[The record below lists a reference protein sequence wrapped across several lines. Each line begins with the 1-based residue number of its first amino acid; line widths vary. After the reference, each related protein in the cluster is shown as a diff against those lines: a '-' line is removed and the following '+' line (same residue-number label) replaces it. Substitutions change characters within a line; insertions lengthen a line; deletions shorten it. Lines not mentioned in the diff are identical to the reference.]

1 MTVRVNKPAINVR
14 EELADLRKPTGVAGE
29 AMLRAETPQEQFN
42 LIGAGRRNWIINGDF
57 QVSQRGDY
65 TSATSLTTSATYYVD
80 RWAAILFAGNNGT
93 IQKVTNQ
100 TLPNGRITDSL
111 KLVSNVASGVYAL
124 WHWVEDY
131 KAFRGQEATLSFWYK
146 SNCDQAFNYYTYAA
160 QTHVTLPNTNGQW
173 VYFTHTRRHETNA
186 TGMRIEF
193 YPQGLAL
200 PSGAYLEFTQFQLE
214 LGKVAT
220 PFEHRS
226 YGEELALCQR
236 YYQII
241 RSGSGAPYRRFG
253 RGHNVSTN
261 LAEQSLYLPVE
272 MRTFPTLATTGTPAN
287 YAVYHGAVVTTAT
300 GIPELNTA
308 SDDEVGNVI
317 TLNTFVASGLT
328 VGQGSTLL
336 SNNNTNCFL
345 AFDAE
350 L

>member
-1 MTVRVNKPAINVR
+1 MTVKVSKPAINVR
-14 EELADLRKPTGVAGE
+14 EELADLRKPTGIAGE
-29 AMLRAETPQEQFN
+29 AMLRAETPQEQQA
-42 LIGAGRRNWIINGDF
+42 LIGVGRRNWIINGDF

-80 RWAAILFAGNNGT
+80 RWAALVFAGNNGT

-100 TLPNGRITDSL
+100 TLPNGSITDSL
-111 KLVSNVASGVYAL
+111 KLVSNVASGQYAL
-124 WHWVEDY
+124 WQWVEDY

-200 PSGAYLEFTQFQLE
+200 PSGAYIEIAQLQLE

-236 YYQII
+236 YY
-241 RSGSGAPYRRFG
+241 YRDYSHTAYGNFVTATCQNSSDH
-253 RGHNVSTN
+253 RGV
-261 LAEQSLYLPVE
+261 YFLPVP
-272 MRTFPTLATTGTPAN
+272 MREPPDLSVNGSFALLGNSMVFSSVEIGDGASLGSRQPIRINSTG
-287 YAVYHGAVVTTAT
+287 
-300 GIPELNTA
+300 
-308 SDDEVGNVI
+308 
-317 TLNTFVASGLT
+317 
-328 VGQGSTLL
+328 
-336 SNNNTNCFL
+336 NNTSGFSVILRADNDTD
-345 AFDAE
+345 AYIEYEAE

>member
-1 MTVRVNKPAINVR
+1 MTVKVSKPAINVR
-14 EELADLRKPTGVAGE
+14 EELADLRKPTGIAGE

-57 QVSQRGDY
+57 RVSQRGDY

-80 RWAAILFAGNNGT
+80 RWAAICFAGNNGT
-93 IQKVTNQ
+93 IQTPTNQ

-111 KLVSNVASGVYAL
+111 KLVSNVASGIYAL
-124 WHWVEDY
+124 WQWVEDY

-193 YPQGLAL
+193 YPQGLTL
-200 PSGAYLEFTQFQLE
+200 PSGAYLEFAQVQLE

-236 YYQII
+236 YYQRSFEPFGFSYGDIGTGLVHAI
-241 RSGSGAPYRRFG
+241 NGNWVRGSLGFHVQMRAGPTFTYASDNGTTGAVTRSG
-253 RGHNVSTN
+253 
-261 LAEQSLYLPVE
+261 
-272 MRTFPTLATTGTPAN
+272 GT
-287 YAVYHGAVVTTAT
+287 
-300 GIPELNTA
+300 
-308 SDDEVGNVI
+308 S
-317 TLNTFVASGLT
+317 LT
-328 VGQGSTLL
+328 VNLGCNAWGQVNGFSGGNFTPYE
-336 SNNNTNCFL
+336 TCQF
-345 AFDAE
+345 AWKADAE